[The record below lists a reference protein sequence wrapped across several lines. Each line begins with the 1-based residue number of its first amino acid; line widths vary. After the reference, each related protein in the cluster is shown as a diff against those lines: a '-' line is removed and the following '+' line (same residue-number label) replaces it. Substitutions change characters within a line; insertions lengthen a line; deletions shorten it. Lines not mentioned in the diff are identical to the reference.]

1 MTIVDAAE
9 PSQSGPPVVIPVAAD
24 GVQRATIT
32 LDSYSYTPNHLI
44 VEAGKPVELTLTSVT
59 TIDPAQF
66 YHQRPGGKPIRRTGC
81 ECRQDGHHEI
91 YTDSAWH
98 ISHLLRQTSLAVAQP
113 SRQRDGREAGSA
125 IGVATSIETS
135 KQELLRDLLKQV
147 SRLFYTTLVVVPADV
162 RDQVSLGYLFARAA
176 DTIADTELIDRPRR
190 LDLLGQLK
198 AQFVS
203 DQIAWAQVREIQQ
216 AVGPIQQNSAER
228 ILLERLEDCF
238 RLFQTFSPDDRR
250 RVQRLMTTLTQGM
263 EMDLAVFPGTSA
275 EDLTVLKTLD
285 DLDRYTYYV
294 AGCVG
299 EFWTDLMCAHRKA
312 LASWKVREMS
322 EVGVRFG
329 KGLQLT
335 NIVKDIAHD
344 LQKGRCYV
352 PAPMLAEAGLTARD
366 LLDQRNRPRFQP
378 VLSKLVRMAVE
389 HLDQG
394 WLYTMAI
401 PRFETRLRLSCMW
414 PILSAGESLKLV
426 MNSPDLLNPAVKV
439 KIPRSKVY
447 QIMALTTFTGAC
459 GYVGTAYW
467 GRLRKQII

>member
-1 MTIVDAAE
+1 MA
-9 PSQSGPPVVIPVAAD
+9 
-24 GVQRATIT
+24 
-32 LDSYSYTPNHLI
+32 
-44 VEAGKPVELTLTSVT
+44 TSV
-59 TIDPAQF
+59 
-66 YHQRPGGKPIRRTGC
+66 
-81 ECRQDGHHEI
+81 
-91 YTDSAWH
+91 
-98 ISHLLRQTSLAVAQP
+98 
-113 SRQRDGREAGSA
+113 
-125 IGVATSIETS
+125 ETF

-162 RDQVSLGYLFARAA
+162 RDQVSLAYLFARAA

-198 AQFVS
+198 AQFVN
-203 DQIAWAQVREIQQ
+203 DQLIWTQIQEIQQ
-216 AVGPIQQNSAER
+216 AVAPIQQDSAER

-238 RLFQTFSPDDRR
+238 KLFQTFSPDDRR
-250 RVQRLMTTLTQGM
+250 RIQRLMSTLTQGM
-263 EMDLAVFPGTSA
+263 EMDLVVFHGTTA

-299 EFWTDLMCAHRKA
+299 EFWTDLMCAHRTA

-344 LQKGRCYV
+344 LQRGRCYV
-352 PAPMLAEAGLTARD
+352 PAPMLAEAGLTGRD
-366 LLDQRNRPRFQP
+366 LLDQRNRARFQP
-378 VLSKLVRMAVE
+378 VLNKLVRMAVE

-394 WLYTMAI
+394 WLYAMAV
-401 PRFETRLRLSCMW
+401 PRYETRLRLSCMW

-439 KIPRSKVY
+439 KIPRSQVY
-447 QIMALTTFTGAC
+447 QIMALTTGTFAC
-459 GYVGTAYW
+459 GYVGTACW
-467 GRLRKQII
+467 GRLRKQIV

>member
-1 MTIVDAAE
+1 
-9 PSQSGPPVVIPVAAD
+9 
-24 GVQRATIT
+24 
-32 LDSYSYTPNHLI
+32 
-44 VEAGKPVELTLTSVT
+44 
-59 TIDPAQF
+59 
-66 YHQRPGGKPIRRTGC
+66 
-81 ECRQDGHHEI
+81 
-91 YTDSAWH
+91 
-98 ISHLLRQTSLAVAQP
+98 
-113 SRQRDGREAGSA
+113 
-125 IGVATSIETS
+125 
-135 KQELLRDLLKQV
+135 
-147 SRLFYTTLVVVPADV
+147 
-162 RDQVSLGYLFARAA
+162 
-176 DTIADTELIDRPRR
+176 
-190 LDLLGQLK
+190 
-198 AQFVS
+198 
-203 DQIAWAQVREIQQ
+203 
-216 AVGPIQQNSAER
+216 
-228 ILLERLEDCF
+228 
-238 RLFQTFSPDDRR
+238 
-250 RVQRLMTTLTQGM
+250 MTTLTQGM
-263 EMDLAVFPGTSA
+263 EMDLVVFPGTSA
-275 EDLTVLKTLD
+275 ADLTALKTLD

-312 LASWKVREMS
+312 LAPWKVRDMS

-352 PAPMLAEAGLTARD
+352 PAPMLADAGLTAPD

-378 VLSKLVRMAVE
+378 VLSQLVRMAVE

-467 GRLRKQII
+467 GRLRKQLA

>member
-1 MTIVDAAE
+1 MTTNV
-9 PSQSGPPVVIPVAAD
+9 
-24 GVQRATIT
+24 
-32 LDSYSYTPNHLI
+32 
-44 VEAGKPVELTLTSVT
+44 
-59 TIDPAQF
+59 
-66 YHQRPGGKPIRRTGC
+66 
-81 ECRQDGHHEI
+81 
-91 YTDSAWH
+91 
-98 ISHLLRQTSLAVAQP
+98 
-113 SRQRDGREAGSA
+113 
-125 IGVATSIETS
+125 ETS

-176 DTIADTELIDRPRR
+176 DTIADTDLIDRPRR

-203 DQIAWAQVREIQQ
+203 DQIVWTQVQEIQR
-216 AVGPIQQNSAER
+216 AVGPVQHNPAER

-238 RLFQTFSPDDRR
+238 RLFLTFSPDDRR
-250 RVQRLMTTLTQGM
+250 RIQRLMTTLTQGM
-263 EMDLAVFPGTSA
+263 EMDLVAFPGTSA
-275 EDLTVLKTLD
+275 ADLTALKTLD

-312 LASWKVREMS
+312 LSSWKVRDMA

-335 NIVKDIAHD
+335 NIVKDIAQD
-344 LQKGRCYV
+344 LQNGRCYV
-352 PAPMLAEAGLTARD
+352 PAPLLAEAGLTAQD
-366 LLDQRNRPRFQP
+366 LLDQRNRARFQP

-394 WLYTMAI
+394 WLYAMSI
-401 PRFETRLRLSCMW
+401 PRHEMRLRLSCMW
-414 PILSAGESLKLV
+414 PVLSAGESLRLV
-426 MNSPDLLNPAVKV
+426 MQSPDLLNQAVKV

-447 QIMALTTFTGAC
+447 QIMALTTLTGAC
-459 GYVGTAYW
+459 GHVGTAYW

>member
-1 MTIVDAAE
+1 M
-9 PSQSGPPVVIPVAAD
+9 
-24 GVQRATIT
+24 
-32 LDSYSYTPNHLI
+32 
-44 VEAGKPVELTLTSVT
+44 
-59 TIDPAQF
+59 
-66 YHQRPGGKPIRRTGC
+66 
-81 ECRQDGHHEI
+81 
-91 YTDSAWH
+91 
-98 ISHLLRQTSLAVAQP
+98 
-113 SRQRDGREAGSA
+113 
-125 IGVATSIETS
+125 ATSIETS

-162 RDQVSLGYLFARAA
+162 RDQVSLAYLFARAA

-203 DQIAWAQVREIQQ
+203 DQIAWGQVRAIQQ

-228 ILLERLEDCF
+228 VLLERLEDC
-238 RLFQTFSPDDRR
+238 LKLLQTFSPDDRR

-263 EMDLAVFPGTSA
+263 EMDLSVFPGKSA
-275 EDLTVLKTLD
+275 EDLTALKTLD

-312 LASWKVREMS
+312 LSSWKVREMS

-352 PAPMLAEAGLTARD
+352 PTPMLAEAGLTARD
-366 LLDQRNRPRFQP
+366 LLDQRNRARFQP

-394 WLYTMAI
+394 WLYTMSI
-401 PRFETRLRLSCMW
+401 PRYETRLRLSCMW
-414 PILSAGESLKLV
+414 PILSAGESLKLI
-426 MNSPDLLNPAVKV
+426 MHSPDLLNPAVKV

-447 QIMALTTFTGAC
+447 QIMALTTGTFAC
-459 GYVGTAYW
+459 GSVGTSYW

>member
-1 MTIVDAAE
+1 
-9 PSQSGPPVVIPVAAD
+9 
-24 GVQRATIT
+24 
-32 LDSYSYTPNHLI
+32 
-44 VEAGKPVELTLTSVT
+44 
-59 TIDPAQF
+59 
-66 YHQRPGGKPIRRTGC
+66 
-81 ECRQDGHHEI
+81 
-91 YTDSAWH
+91 
-98 ISHLLRQTSLAVAQP
+98 
-113 SRQRDGREAGSA
+113 
-125 IGVATSIETS
+125 VATSIEIS
-135 KQELLRDLLKQV
+135 RQELLRDLLKQV

-190 LDLLGQLK
+190 LDLLSQLK
-198 AQFVS
+198 AQFVG
-203 DQIAWAQVREIQQ
+203 DQIAWTQVREIQQ
-216 AVGPIQQNSAER
+216 AVGPIQQNSSER

-238 RLFQTFSPDDRR
+238 RFFQTFSPDDRG

-263 EMDLAVFPGTSA
+263 EMDLVVFPGTSA
-275 EDLTVLKTLD
+275 ADLTALKTLD

-312 LASWKVREMS
+312 LAPWKVRDMS

-352 PAPMLAEAGLTARD
+352 PAPMLADAGLTARD

-378 VLSKLVRMAVE
+378 VLSQLVRIAVK

-467 GRLRKQII
+467 GRLRKQLA

>member
-1 MTIVDAAE
+1 M
-9 PSQSGPPVVIPVAAD
+9 
-24 GVQRATIT
+24 
-32 LDSYSYTPNHLI
+32 
-44 VEAGKPVELTLTSVT
+44 
-59 TIDPAQF
+59 
-66 YHQRPGGKPIRRTGC
+66 
-81 ECRQDGHHEI
+81 
-91 YTDSAWH
+91 
-98 ISHLLRQTSLAVAQP
+98 
-113 SRQRDGREAGSA
+113 
-125 IGVATSIETS
+125 
-135 KQELLRDLLKQV
+135 RDLLKQV

-162 RDQVSLGYLFARAA
+162 RDQVSLAYLFARAA

-190 LDLLGQLK
+190 LDYLSQLK
-198 AQFVS
+198 TQFVGDHIS
-203 DQIAWAQVREIQQ
+203 WPQIREIQK
-216 AVGPIQQNSAER
+216 AIGPLQTDSSER
-228 ILLERLEDCF
+228 VLLERLEDCF
-238 RLFQTFSPDDRR
+238 KLFRELSPDDRR

-263 EMDLAVFPGTSA
+263 EMDLTAFPGKSVENLVA
-275 EDLTVLKTLD
+275 LKTFD

-312 LASWKVREMS
+312 LASWNVRHMS

-344 LQKGRCYV
+344 LRSGRCYV
-352 PAPMLAEAGLTARD
+352 PDSMLCEAGLKPRD
-366 LLDQRNRPRFQP
+366 LLSPETLPSFRP
-378 VLSKLVRMAVE
+378 VLARLVRLATE

-401 PRFETRLRLSCMW
+401 PRHEMRLRLSCMW

-426 MNSPDLLNPAVKV
+426 LNSPDLLNQAVKV

-447 QIMALTTFTGAC
+447 QIMALTTLTGAC

-467 GRLRKQII
+467 GRLRKQIL

>member
-1 MTIVDAAE
+1 M
-9 PSQSGPPVVIPVAAD
+9 
-24 GVQRATIT
+24 AT
-32 LDSYSYTPNHLI
+32 N
-44 VEAGKPVELTLTSVT
+44 
-59 TIDPAQF
+59 
-66 YHQRPGGKPIRRTGC
+66 R
-81 ECRQDGHHEI
+81 
-91 YTDSAWH
+91 
-98 ISHLLRQTSLAVAQP
+98 
-113 SRQRDGREAGSA
+113 
-125 IGVATSIETS
+125 ETS

-176 DTIADTELIDRPRR
+176 DTIADTELIDRSRR

-203 DQIAWAQVREIQQ
+203 DQIAWPQVQEIQQ
-216 AVGPIQQNSAER
+216 AVGPVQQNPSER

-238 RLFQTFSPDDRR
+238 RLLQTLSPDDRR
-250 RVQRLMTTLTQGM
+250 RIQRLMTTLTQGM
-263 EMDLAVFPGTSA
+263 EMDLAVFPGNSVA
-275 EDLTVLKTLD
+275 ELTGLKTLEE
-285 DLDRYTYYV
+285 LDRYTYYV

-312 LASWKVREMS
+312 LAHWKVREMS

-335 NIVKDIAHD
+335 NIVKDIAQD
-344 LQKGRCYV
+344 LQNGRCYV
-352 PAPMLAEAGLTARD
+352 PASMLAEAGLTSQD
-366 LLDQRNRPRFQP
+366 LLDQRNRARFQP
-378 VLSKLVRMAVE
+378 VLRKLVRMAVE

-394 WLYTMAI
+394 WLYTMSL
-401 PRFETRLRLSCMW
+401 PRHEMRLRLSCMW